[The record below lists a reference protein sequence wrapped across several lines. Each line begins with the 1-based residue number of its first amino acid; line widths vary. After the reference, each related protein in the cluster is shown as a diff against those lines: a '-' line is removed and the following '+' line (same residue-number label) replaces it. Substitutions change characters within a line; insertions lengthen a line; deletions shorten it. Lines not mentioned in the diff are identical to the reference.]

1 LSLAE
6 STFILPATAQLT
18 AKQQQIKEQILSFAA
33 QHLHAQPAAVFVLS
47 GDAGSGKSAVLS
59 AVFNA
64 LQEKAQHKDSV
75 FYQTDDH
82 LLVNHNE
89 MLKIYWEIASQ
100 TNYLKKKNFEKP
112 TPFINRMNKQQ
123 KTADIVFVDEA
134 QLLLSQSDHFNHFWG
149 ENQLDEIMKLTHVL
163 ILVVDFKQVVKLK
176 SYWSKQMLLAHL
188 QDHQVKTANLNQQLR
203 LKDEKMAGW
212 IDSFIRGVLL
222 DFPRQLNY
230 ELQVFTDGQPLFSW
244 VKAHDQKSGLSRML
258 ATTDFPFRVFSK
270 EPWYVTAGTLKLPWD
285 RFNYLDRPWA
295 SQPKTINEVGSIY
308 TIQGFDLNYAG
319 VIFGPSLTYDSKID
333 QVIFRP
339 EKFED
344 QTAFQKRQPADLP
357 DENAAQIK
365 LLKNVVNI
373 LLKRG
378 RLGLGLFAVDPA
390 LEKRLLELA
399 KQQGRIG

>member
-1 LSLAE
+1 MSLAE
-6 STFILPATAQLT
+6 STFILPAAAQLT

-59 AVFNA
+59 AVFA
-64 LQEKAQHKDSV
+64 ELQRRAQRKDSV

-112 TPFINRMNKQQ
+112 TPFINRLNKQ
-123 KTADIVFVDEA
+123 KRLVDIVFVDEA

-149 ENQLDEIMKLTHVL
+149 TNQLDEILKLTHVL
-163 ILVVDFKQVVKLK
+163 ILVADFKQVVKLK
-176 SYWSKQMLLAHL
+176 SYWSKEMLLQHL
-188 QDHQVKTANLNQQLR
+188 QGHQVKTADLNQQLR
-203 LKDEKMAGW
+203 LKDEKMAAW
-212 IDSFIRGVLL
+212 IDSLITGKLL
-222 DFPRQLNY
+222 AFPAQLNY
-230 ELQVFTDGQPLFSW
+230 ELQVFADGQPLFAW

-258 ATTDFPFRVFSK
+258 ATTDFPFRVYSK

-295 SQPKTINEVGSIY
+295 SQPETINEVGSIY

-319 VIFGPSLTYDSKID
+319 VILGPSVTYDSKTN
-333 QVIFRP
+333 QVLFHP

-344 QTAFQKRQPADLP
+344 QTALQKRRQADLP
-357 DENAAQIK
+357 NERAAQVK

-378 RLGLGLFAVDPA
+378 RFGLGLFAVDPA

-399 KQQGRIG
+399 KQ